1 MKGKTKK
8 KSIKAASHSGM
19 GSKRKLSRMG
29 KRQKKHNAG
38 VEATFIGRSAAVKK
52 LQVTLKDFRR
62 LCILKGVFPREPRGR
77 TPGNK
82 KGQVYYHVKDLQSLA
97 HEPLLDQFRQFKAF
111 MKKVRRAAGRN
122 EKDEAQRLEANKP
135 TYTLHHIVKERYPR
149 FIDAL
154 ADLDD
159 ALALTYLFAA
169 LPSDG
174 RITTKVTSK
183 AQELS
188 AAWSAYCTTTSSIT
202 KTFISVKGVYFEAQ
216 VHQTTIRWVV
226 PHSFTQ
232 NLPKDVDYRVMLTFF
247 EFYETFL
254 GFVLYK
260 LYNDIGVRYPL
271 VTSASINENCNK
283 NHSSLVVSHLHALS
297 REARASK
304 SITSIVSDAAEKDSI
319 SAVKSSIANQ
329 TKRRKKDAVISID
342 AALSKLAD
350 DFSSDGDEENEE
362 EVGSDEENS
371 GDVDVAGPLK
381 AALDNL
387 AMEQEAAVGCIT
399 TTSTNSINQ
408 LSEEAIKRKRL
419 FSGLV
424 FFLSREVPR
433 GYLELV
439 CLSYGGSV
447 GWEGDDSPIGI
458 RDKSITHHVVDRNKL
473 LESPSLPTNREYIQP
488 QWLVDCANFHF
499 LLPCSRYGIGMEL
512 PPHLSPFVDD
522 EEEGYKPAYAEE
534 IERLKNGE
542 EICDFEDDVSTS
554 SAHKEVKISEE
565 PLKKQSDD
573 EDMDDK
579 DGESEDDEDVEE
591 VDRQVVD
598 VKMKTK
604 QEGDDEAKELAKLMM
619 SKKAARLYG
628 RMQHGLSQKQAKV
641 ADLQRKR
648 KEIEVSKSEELQK
661 KRKEI
666 KGTRGK
672 TADGKSKN
680 QAKVERLKEERKS
693 IEKEYS
699 RTNGSMKK
707 NRKNA

>member
-1 MKGKTKK
+1 
-8 KSIKAASHSGM
+8 
-19 GSKRKLSRMG
+19 
-29 KRQKKHNAG
+29 
-38 VEATFIGRSAAVKK
+38 
-52 LQVTLKDFRR
+52 
-62 LCILKGVFPREPRGR
+62 
-77 TPGNK
+77 
-82 KGQVYYHVKDLQSLA
+82 
-97 HEPLLDQFRQFKAF
+97 
-111 MKKVRRAAGRN
+111 
-122 EKDEAQRLEANKP
+122 
-135 TYTLHHIVKERYPR
+135 
-149 FIDAL
+149 
-154 ADLDD
+154 
-159 ALALTYLFAA
+159 
-169 LPSDG
+169 
-174 RITTKVTSK
+174 
-183 AQELS
+183 
-188 AAWSAYCTTTSSIT
+188 
-202 KTFISVKGVYFEAQ
+202 
-216 VHQTTIRWVV
+216 
-226 PHSFTQ
+226 
-232 NLPKDVDYRVMLTFF
+232 
-247 EFYETFL
+247 
-254 GFVLYK
+254 
-260 LYNDIGVRYPL
+260 
-271 VTSASINENCNK
+271 
-283 NHSSLVVSHLHALS
+283 
-297 REARASK
+297 
-304 SITSIVSDAAEKDSI
+304 
-319 SAVKSSIANQ
+319 
-329 TKRRKKDAVISID
+329 
-342 AALSKLAD
+342 
-350 DFSSDGDEENEE
+350 
-362 EVGSDEENS
+362 
-371 GDVDVAGPLK
+371 
-381 AALDNL
+381 
-387 AMEQEAAVGCIT
+387 
-399 TTSTNSINQ
+399 
-408 LSEEAIKRKRL
+408 
-419 FSGLV
+419 
-424 FFLSREVPR
+424 
-433 GYLELV
+433 LV